1 MSKSWPKMSLGI
13 CEAFAASMAS
23 RQASLPLSCGIL
35 VYRLDTSIVAS
46 IAFFGMGVFSKSE
59 IRWGE
64 SFMYEGVVGTRGLI
78 MWSRKA
84 EMCLVGPLQ
93 PLTIGLI
100 P

>member
-1 MSKSWPKMSLGI
+1 M
-13 CEAFAASMAS
+13 
-23 RQASLPLSCGIL
+23 
-35 VYRLDTSIVAS
+35 
-46 IAFFGMGVFSKSE
+46 FSKSE

-64 SFMYEGVVGTRGLI
+64 SFMYKGVVGTRGF

-84 EMCLVGPLQ
+84 EMCSVGPLQ

>member
-1 MSKSWPKMSLGI
+1 M
-13 CEAFAASMAS
+13 
-23 RQASLPLSCGIL
+23 
-35 VYRLDTSIVAS
+35 
-46 IAFFGMGVFSKSE
+46 FSKSE

-84 EMCLVGPLQ
+84 EMCSVGPLQ
-93 PLTIGLI
+93 PLIIGLI

>member
-1 MSKSWPKMSLGI
+1 M
-13 CEAFAASMAS
+13 ASMAS
-23 RQASLPLSCGIL
+23 RQALSLPSSCGIL
-35 VYRLDTSIVAS
+35 VYRLNTSIVAS

-84 EMCLVGPLQ
+84 EMRSVGPLQ